1 MILKCD
7 CALPPEV
14 VEEMGEISPKLLDL
28 VEDSI
33 SSLLLLNSG
42 KANEV
47 IESSRQVRG
56 RINQVVSNTSF
67 SSEHQD
73 ALLRMVVNS
82 IERMLDYIK
91 NIGELA
97 INLSQ
102 TVPRVEGR

>member
-1 MILKCD
+1 MPSSP
-7 CALPPEV
+7 APS
-14 VEEMGEISPKLLDL
+14 VEEMSAISPQLLDL

-33 SSLLLLNSG
+33 LSLVQLNSG

-47 IESSRQVRG
+47 IELSRQLR
-56 RINQVVSNTSF
+56 RQINQMVSSASF
-67 SSEHQD
+67 SDEHED
-73 ALLRMVVNS
+73 ALLRMVVSS

-102 TVPRVEGR
+102 TVPPSEAK